1 MTPMTLPPG
10 MAEQAMPWP
19 SPAPVLG
26 SAGGFESLHGALA
39 GRIQIA
45 AETDIMAPTCEL
57 WDAEAGTI

>member
-10 MAEQAMPWP
+10 MAEQSMPWP

-26 SAGGFESLHGALA
+26 SLGVFESLHGALA
-39 GRIQIA
+39 GRIQIVPD
-45 AETDIMAPTCEL
+45 TDITAPVGET